1 MLYFRFRR
9 LCVFRKNKA
18 RENIIEAIQNL
29 NWKNKTL
36 SVRVNSMETEFF
48 RKDIERV
55 IALNKKKLD
64 LIMIPKISTDKDV
77 IKIER
82 IVNQIEKKIK

>member
-1 MLYFRFRR
+1 
-9 LCVFRKNKA
+9 
-18 RENIIEAIQNL
+18 
-29 NWKNKTL
+29 
-36 SVRVNSMETEFF
+36 METEFSG
-48 RKDIERV
+48 KDIERV

-82 IVNQIEKKIK
+82 IVNQIEKK